1 MEVFGFAITGL
12 SIVLA
17 CLAWTNGKWMKA
29 TMGQHTEMLDKQT
42 QMLDKQTEML
52 DKHTQ
57 MLDKQTEMIGKLAE
71 MVEGLK
77 DVIVEEAK
85 LTREEIKTFVAQM
98 EKNADQ
104 RHREIVE
111 LIRGS

>member
-17 CLAWTNGKWMKA
+17 YLAWTNGKWMKA
-29 TMGQHTEMLDKQT
+29 TMGQQ
-42 QMLDKQTEML
+42 
-52 DKHTQ
+52 TQ